1 MPGREAADDAPLN
14 MEGAQAWMRDVFRPE
29 AAKGVQAIYQLELTG
44 KRACVVWAR
53 VDDGRLSLG
62 DGRTPGPDV
71 VFRMDSEDFFGVLE
85 ERENPDLL
93 YMEDR
98 IEISG
103 SLSLALKLRLIFSGA
118 KRA

>member
-1 MPGREAADDAPLN
+1 MG
-14 MEGAQAWMRDVFRPE
+14 GAQDWMREVFRAD

-44 KRACVVWAR
+44 EQACVVWAR

-62 DGRTPGPDV
+62 EGKTPGPDV
-71 VFRMDSEDFFGVLE
+71 VFRMDSEDFFGLLA

-98 IEISG
+98 IQVSG
-103 SLSLALKLRLIFSGA
+103 SLSLALKLRLIFSGS
-118 KRA
+118 KRT